1 MNPDTP
7 RNPVARTLEE
17 RIAEL
22 EREVAGL
29 RSPTRGTLSTST
41 GLILGGARTFCFIA
55 QAFCFI
61 ACIGVV
67 SGCIAMMA
75 TALNILPI
83 LPPEINSR
91 RLWMLAG
98 VGVMVALAGFLAL
111 CFFAALDIVLAQVG
125 SWMRRESKGSQ
136 APWKGSEPNKPLQ
149 PTGPAT

>member
-7 RNPVARTLEE
+7 RDPVARTPEE

-55 QAFCFI
+55 QVLCFI

-67 SGCIAMMA
+67 IGCIAMTGA
-75 TALNILPI
+75 LPI
-83 LPPEINSR
+83 LPEEMDSR
-91 RLWMLAG
+91 GLWMLAG
-98 VGVMVALAGFLAL
+98 VGGVGVMLALVGFLAL
-111 CFFAALDIVLAQVG
+111 CFFAALDIVFAQVG

-136 APWKGSEPNKPLQ
+136 TP
-149 PTGPAT
+149 